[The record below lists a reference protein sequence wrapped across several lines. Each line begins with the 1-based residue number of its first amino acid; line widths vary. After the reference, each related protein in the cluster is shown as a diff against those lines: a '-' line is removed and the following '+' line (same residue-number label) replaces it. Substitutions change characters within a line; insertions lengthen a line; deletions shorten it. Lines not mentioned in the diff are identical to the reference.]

1 MSLSPGAN
9 LGHYNVT
16 ALIGEGGIGQAWQAT
31 DTQLDR
37 QVALKVLS
45 EAFYL
50 DPDRS
55 SWSSSTGRRCGT
67 QRAERHRSIFPGH
80 SKTQCTHRR

>member
-16 ALIGEGGIGQAWQAT
+16 ALIGEGDMGQAWQAT

-50 DPDRS
+50 DSDRS
-55 SWSSSTGRRCGT
+55 SWSSSTGRRCST
-67 QRAERHRSIFPGH
+67 QLG
-80 SKTQCTHRR
+80 

>member
-37 QVALKVLS
+37 QVD
-45 EAFYL
+45 F
-50 DPDRS
+50 P
-55 SWSSSTGRRCGT
+55 
-67 QRAERHRSIFPGH
+67 RA

>member
-1 MSLSPGAN
+1 
-9 LGHYNVT
+9 VT

-50 DPDRS
+50 DSDRS

-67 QRAERHRSIFPGH
+67 QLG
-80 SKTQCTHRR
+80 